1 LWTFF
6 LTGAGFDSVFA
17 VSFITIS
24 CH

>member
-1 LWTFF
+1 LRTFF